1 MRRRFG
7 LIVGLALLLPLGT
20 AAGASAQGNTIQ
32 VTPKVVSPGTLVT
45 VSGSSFTL
53 NAGSS
58 GVDIRLNTRD
68 GLLLFDDAVPLTNG
82 RLENVTFEWP
92 AGVSPGT
99 HLVMAVQT
107 WNRGRHLSPGRTT
120 IKVVASGAAAA
131 APAGADRPGPGGS
144 LPAPVVILGLIV
156 LAAGLLLTSAA
167 VWTRTRPKLGS

>member
-20 AAGASAQGNTIQ
+20 AASASAQGNTIQ

-45 VSGSSFTL
+45 VTGSFYTL

-68 GLLLFDDAVPLTNG
+68 GLLLVDDVIPATNG
-82 RLENVTFEWP
+82 RIEAAFEWP

-99 HLVMAVQT
+99 HLMMAVQT
-107 WNRGRHLSPGRTT
+107 YNRGRHLSAGRTR
-120 IKVVASGAAAA
+120 IKVVAAGAAAA

-144 LPAPVVILGLIV
+144 VPAPVVILGLIL

-167 VWTRTRPKLGS
+167 AWTRTRPKLGS